1 MILRYKYNT
10 DLILLLLDILF
21 AWEGDGL
28 VFGDAE
34 DIIRECV
41 KLAL

>member
-1 MILRYKYNT
+1 MTKQLYTN
-10 DLILLLLDILF
+10 LMLLLLDILF
-21 AWEGDGL
+21 AWLGDGL

-34 DIIRECV
+34 VINREWV